1 MKVIKLRR
9 GYDIKLIGETVRTFE
24 QAPFP
29 TKVALKPTDFEGLKP
44 KLLVQIGEE
53 IKVGT
58 PMAFDKKN
66 DRIKIISHV
75 SGKVSEIVR
84 GERRIIE
91 AIVIEPDGKQ
101 TGDEL
106 IINKENL
113 DKESITEALLE
124 TGLFLNFVQRP
135 FNKIANPTDTPRD
148 IFISAM
154 DTAPL
159 AAEDSFILEG
169 NESSFQKG
177 LDILSH
183 LTSGKVRLSFKSEDK
198 TFAEFNNCELYNFKG
213 PHPAGNV
220 GVQIHHI
227 SPIKNAN
234 DIVWSCS
241 VQAVILI
248 GRLFETGKVNSE
260 IIVKVAGSEVKK
272 RYYFK
277 TIIGAEVSSFI
288 VKVTENS
295 RIISGNVL
303 TGKKIESD
311 GFVGFKDNLITV
323 IPEATEP
330 EFLGWLDPGFS
341 KRSWWKT
348 FVSAIITP
356 KKLYRADTNIGG
368 GNRSLVINSIY
379 EEVVPMRILPSYLI
393 KSILVED
400 IEEMEALGIY
410 EVAEEDFA
418 LCEYICPSKTEFQQ
432 IIRQGL
438 NLIEK
443 EG

>member
-9 GYDIKLIGETVRTFE
+9 GYDIKLIGETVRTIE
-24 QAPFP
+24 QAQFP
-29 TKVALKPTDFEGLKP
+29 SKVALKPTDFEGLKP

-53 IKVGT
+53 VKVGT
-58 PMAFDKKN
+58 PLAFDKKN

-75 SGKVSEIVR
+75 SGKVSEIIR
-84 GERRIIE
+84 GERRTIE

-101 TGDEL
+101 TGEEL
-106 IINKENL
+106 NINKNL
-113 DKESITEALLE
+113 NKESITEALLKS
-124 TGLFLNFVQRP
+124 GLFLNFVQRP
-135 FNKIANPTDTPRD
+135 FNKIANPVDTPRD

-183 LTSGKVRLSFKSEDK
+183 LTSGKVRLSFKPEDK
-198 TFAEFNNCELYNFKG
+198 TLTEFNNCELYNFKG

-220 GVQIHHI
+220 GVHIHHI

-260 IIVKVAGSEVKK
+260 IIVKVAGSAVEK
-272 RYYFK
+272 RYYYK
-277 TIIGAEVSSFI
+277 TIVGTQVSSFI
-288 VKVTENS
+288 GNVEENS

-303 TGKKIESD
+303 TGKKIEAD

-330 EFLGWLDPGFS
+330 EFLGWLNPGFS

-348 FVSAIITP
+348 FVSAISTP
-356 KKLYRADTNIGG
+356 KKVFSADTNIGG

-432 IIRQGL
+432 IIRRGL
-438 NLIEK
+438 NLMEK

>member
-9 GYDIKLIGETVRTFE
+9 GYDIKLIGETVRTVE
-24 QAPFP
+24 QAPFSL
-29 TKVALKPTDFEGLKP
+29 KVALKPTNFEGLKP
-44 KLLVQIGEE
+44 RLLVQIGDEVR
-53 IKVGT
+53 IGT
-58 PMAFDKKN
+58 PLAYDKKN
-66 DRIKIISHV
+66 ERIKIISHV
-75 SGKVSEIVR
+75 SGKISGIVR
-84 GERRIIE
+84 GERRVIEEIIIE
-91 AIVIEPDGKQ
+91 TDGKQ
-101 TGDEL
+101 TRKEL
-106 IINKENL
+106 NINKENL
-113 DKESITEALLE
+113 NKESIIEALLKS
-124 TGLFLNFVQRP
+124 GLFLNFVQRP
-135 FNKIANPTDTPRD
+135 FNKIANPADTPRD

-159 AAEDSFILEG
+159 SAEASFILEG
-169 NESSFQKG
+169 NEKSFQKG

-183 LTSGKVRLSFKSEDK
+183 LTSGKIRLSFKPEDK
-198 TFAEFNNCELYNFKG
+198 AFGKFKNCKLYNFKG
-213 PHPAGNV
+213 RHPAGNV
-220 GVQIHHI
+220 GVHIHHI

-248 GRLFETGKVNSE
+248 GRLFETGKINSD
-260 IIVKVAGSEVKK
+260 IIVKVAGSAVEK
-272 RYYFK
+272 RYYYK
-277 TIIGAEVSSFI
+277 TVIGAEVSSFLG
-288 VKVTENS
+288 KVDEYS

-303 TGKKIESD
+303 TGKKIEAD
-311 GFVGFKDNLITV
+311 GFIGFKDNLITV

-330 EFLGWLDPGFS
+330 EFLGWLDPGLS

-348 FVSAIITP
+348 FISAIITP
-356 KKLYRADTNIGG
+356 NKKFSADTNIGG

-393 KSILVED
+393 KSILAED
-400 IEEMEALGIY
+400 SEEMEALGIY

-438 NLIEK
+438 NLMEK

>member
-1 MKVIKLRR
+1 MKVKKLRQ
-9 GYDIKLIGETVRTFE
+9 GYDIKIVGESVRTIE
-24 QAPFP
+24 KAPFP
-29 TKVALKPTDFEGLKP
+29 KKVALKPTDFEGLKP
-44 KLLVQIGEE
+44 KLL
-53 IKVGT
+53 IKVKDEVKIGT
-58 PMAFDKKN
+58 PLAFDKKN
-66 DRIKIISHV
+66 ELIKIISPV
-75 SGKVSEIVR
+75 SGKVTEIIR
-84 GERRIIE
+84 GERRVIE

-101 TGDEL
+101 TREEL
-106 IINKENL
+106 YINKENL
-113 DKESITEALLE
+113 NKESILEALLKS
-124 TGLFLNFVQRP
+124 GLFLNFTQRP
-135 FNKIANPTDTPRD
+135 FNKIANPSDIPRD

-159 AAEDSFILEG
+159 AAEASLILQG
-169 NESSFQKG
+169 NENSFQKG
-177 LDILSH
+177 LDVLSQ
-183 LTSGKVRLSFKSEDK
+183 LTSGKVRLSFKPEDK
-198 TFAEFNNCELYNFKG
+198 VFADFKNCELHNFSGK
-213 PHPAGNV
+213 HPAGNV
-220 GVQIHHI
+220 GVHIHHI

-234 DIVWSCS
+234 DIVWSCY

-248 GRLFETGKVNSE
+248 GRLFETGKINSE
-260 IIVKVAGSEVKK
+260 IIVKVAGSAVKK
-272 RYYFK
+272 RYYYK
-277 TIIGAEVSSFI
+277 TIIGAEVSSFLG
-288 VKVTENS
+288 KVDENS
-295 RIISGNVL
+295 RIISGDVL
-303 TGKKIESD
+303 TGKKIEQD

-323 IPEATEP
+323 IPEATKP
-330 EFLGWLDPGFS
+330 EFLGWLNPGFS

-356 KKLYRADTNIGG
+356 KKAFNADTNIGG

-379 EEVVPMRILPSYLI
+379 EEVVPMNILPSYLI
-393 KSILVED
+393 KSILAED

>member
-9 GYDIKLIGETVRTFE
+9 GYDIKLIGETVRTIE
-24 QAPFP
+24 QTPFP
-29 TKVALKPTDFEGLKP
+29 SKVALKPTDFEGLKP

-53 IKVGT
+53 VKVGT
-58 PMAFDKKN
+58 PLAFDKKN

-75 SGKVSEIVR
+75 SGKISEIIR
-84 GERRIIE
+84 GERRVIE

-101 TGDEL
+101 TGEEL
-106 IINKENL
+106 NINKNRN
-113 DKESITEALLE
+113 KESITEALLKS
-124 TGLFLNFVQRP
+124 GLFLNFVQRP
-135 FNKIANPTDTPRD
+135 FNKIANPSDTPRD
-148 IFISAM
+148 IFISAL

-159 AAEDSFILEG
+159 AAEASLLLQG
-169 NESSFQKG
+169 NENSFQKG
-177 LDILSH
+177 LDILSE
-183 LTSGKVRLSFKSEDK
+183 LTSGKVRLSFKPEDK
-198 TFAEFNNCELYNFKG
+198 VFADFKNCELHNFSGK
-213 PHPAGNV
+213 HPAGNV
-220 GVQIHHI
+220 GVHIHHI

-248 GRLFETGKVNSE
+248 GRLFETKKINSE
-260 IIVKVAGSEVKK
+260 IIVKVAGSAVEK

-277 TIIGAEVSSFI
+277 TIVGTQVSSFL
-288 VKVTENS
+288 VKVNENS
-295 RIISGNVL
+295 RIISGDVL
-303 TGKKIESD
+303 TGKKIDPD

-323 IPEATEP
+323 IPEAIEP
-330 EFLGWLDPGFS
+330 EFLGWLNPGFS

-356 KKLYRADTNIGG
+356 NKTFNADTNIGG

-379 EEVVPMRILPSYLI
+379 EEVVPMHILPSYLI

-400 IEEMEALGIY
+400 IEEMESLGIY

-432 IIRQGL
+432 IIRKGL
-438 NLIEK
+438 NLMEK

>member
-1 MKVIKLRR
+1 MKVIKLHQ
-9 GYDIKLIGETVRTFE
+9 GYNIKLTGETVRTIE
-24 QAPFP
+24 QALFP
-29 TKVALKPTDFEGLKP
+29 QKVALKPTDFEGLKP
-44 KLLVQIGEE
+44 KLLVQIGDEV
-53 IKVGT
+53 KVGT
-58 PMAFDKKN
+58 QLAFDKKN
-66 DRIKIISHV
+66 DRVKIISHV

-101 TGDEL
+101 TGEEL
-106 IINKENL
+106 NINKNL
-113 DKESITEALLE
+113 NKESITEALLKS
-124 TGLFLNFVQRP
+124 GLFLNFVQRP
-135 FNKIANPTDTPRD
+135 FNKIANPSDAPRD

-183 LTSGKVRLSFKSEDK
+183 LTSGKVRLSFKPEDK
-198 TFAEFNNCELYNFKG
+198 IFAKFNNCELYNFKG

-220 GVQIHHI
+220 GVHIHHI

-248 GRLFETGKVNSE
+248 GRLFETGKINSE
-260 IIVKVAGSEVKK
+260 IIVKIAGSAIKK
-272 RYYFK
+272 RYYYK
-277 TIIGAEVSSFI
+277 TVIGAEVSSFLGEI
-288 VKVTENS
+288 EENS
-295 RIISGNVL
+295 RIISGDVL
-303 TGKKIESD
+303 TGKKIEPD
-311 GFVGFKDNLITV
+311 GFIGFKDNLITV

-356 KKLYRADTNIGG
+356 KKTFKADTNIGG

-379 EEVVPMRILPSYLI
+379 EEVVPMNILPSYLI
-393 KSILVED
+393 KSILAED

-432 IIRQGL
+432 IIRKGL
-438 NLIEK
+438 NLMEK

>member
-1 MKVIKLRR
+1 MKVIRLRR
-9 GYDIKLIGETVRTFE
+9 GYDIKLVGDTVRSIE
-24 QAPFP
+24 QVPFP
-29 TKVALKPTDFEGLKP
+29 KKVALKPTDFEGFKP
-44 KLLVQIGEE
+44 KLLVQAGDEV
-53 IKVGT
+53 KLGT
-58 PMAFDKKN
+58 PLAYDKNN

-75 SGKVSEIVR
+75 SGKVTEIIR
-84 GERRIIE
+84 GERRVIE
-91 AIVIEPDGKQ
+91 AIVIETDGKQ
-101 TGDEL
+101 SKEDL
-106 IINKENL
+106 KIDNKSLSRDSIIE
-113 DKESITEALLE
+113 TLLKS
-124 TGLFLNFVQRP
+124 GLFLGLIQRP
-135 FNKIANPTDTPRD
+135 FNKIANPADTPRD

-159 AAEDSFILEG
+159 AAEASFILKG

-177 LDILSH
+177 IDVLSN
-183 LTSGKVRLSFKSEDK
+183 LTSGKVRLSFKPEDK
-198 TFAEFNNCELYNFKG
+198 AFSKFKNCELHNFKG

-241 VQAVILI
+241 VQAVIQI
-248 GRLFETGKVNSE
+248 GRLFETGKLNLD
-260 IIVKVAGSEVKK
+260 IIIKVAGSAINK

-277 TIIGAEVSSFI
+277 TITGAQVSSFI
-288 VKVTENS
+288 GITDENS
-295 RIISGNVL
+295 RIICGNVL
-303 TGKKIESD
+303 TGKMIEAD
-311 GFVGFKDNLITV
+311 GFVGFKDNLITI
-323 IPEATEP
+323 IPEAIEP
-330 EFLGWLDPGFS
+330 EFLGWLNPGFS

-348 FVSAIITP
+348 FVSAIIAP
-356 KKLYRADTNIGG
+356 KKALKADTNIGG

-393 KSILVED
+393 KSILAED

-438 NLIEK
+438 NLIEN

>member
-1 MKVIKLRR
+1 MKVIKLHQ
-9 GYDIKLIGETVRTFE
+9 GYNIKLTGETVRTIE
-24 QAPFP
+24 QALFP
-29 TKVALKPTDFEGLKP
+29 QKVALKPTDFEGLKP
-44 KLLVQIGEE
+44 KLLVQIGDEV
-53 IKVGT
+53 KVGT
-58 PMAFDKKN
+58 PLAFDKKN
-66 DRIKIISHV
+66 DRVKIISHV

-84 GERRIIE
+84 GERRIME

-101 TGDEL
+101 TGEEL
-106 IINKENL
+106 NINKNL
-113 DKESITEALLE
+113 NKESITEALLKS
-124 TGLFLNFVQRP
+124 GLFLNFVQRP
-135 FNKIANPTDTPRD
+135 FNKIANPEDTPRD

-183 LTSGKVRLSFKSEDK
+183 LTSGKVRLSTKPEDK

-220 GVQIHHI
+220 GVHIHHI

-248 GRLFETGKVNSE
+248 GRLFETGKINSE
-260 IIVKVAGSEVKK
+260 IIVKIAGSAIKK
-272 RYYFK
+272 RYYYK
-277 TIIGAEVSSFI
+277 TVIGAEVSSFLGEI
-288 VKVTENS
+288 EENS
-295 RIISGNVL
+295 RIISGDVL
-303 TGKKIESD
+303 TGKKIEPD
-311 GFVGFKDNLITV
+311 GFIGFKDNLITV

-356 KKLYRADTNIGG
+356 KKTFKADTNIGG

-379 EEVVPMRILPSYLI
+379 EEVVPMNILPSYLI
-393 KSILVED
+393 KSILAED

-432 IIRQGL
+432 IIRKGL
-438 NLIEK
+438 NLMEK

>member
-9 GYDIKLIGETVRTFE
+9 GYDIKLAGETVRTIE
-24 QAPFP
+24 QAFFP
-29 TKVALKPTDFEGLKP
+29 KNVALKPTDFEGLKS
-44 KLLVQIGEE
+44 KLLVKPGDEV
-53 IKVGT
+53 KVGT
-58 PMAFDKKN
+58 PLAFDKII
-66 DRIKIISHV
+66 DQIKIISPV
-75 SGKVSEIVR
+75 SGKVAEIIR
-84 GERRIIE
+84 GERRAIE
-91 AIVIEPDGKQ
+91 AIVIETDGKQ
-101 TGDEL
+101 THENLNIDL
-106 IINKENL
+106 KNLNKENII
-113 DKESITEALLE
+113 DALLSS
-124 TGLFLNFVQRP
+124 GLFLNFIQRP
-135 FNKIANPTDTPRD
+135 FNKIANPADTPRD

-159 AAEDSFILEG
+159 AAEALFILEG

-177 LDILSH
+177 LDVLSH
-183 LTSGKVRLSFKSEDK
+183 ITSGKVRLSFKPEDK
-198 TFAEFNNCELYNFKG
+198 AFNEFKNCKLYNFKG

-220 GVQIHHI
+220 GVHIHHI
-227 SPIKNAN
+227 LPIKNAN
-234 DIVWSCS
+234 DIVWTCS

-248 GRLFETGKVNSE
+248 GRLFETGKINSE
-260 IIVKVAGSEVKK
+260 VLVKVAGSAVGK

-277 TIIGAEVSSFI
+277 TIIGAEVSSFLGKI
-288 VKVTENS
+288 DENS
-295 RIISGNVL
+295 RIISGDIL
-303 TGKKIESD
+303 TGKKIEVD

-323 IPEATEP
+323 IPEATKP
-330 EFLGWLDPGFS
+330 EFLGWLNPGFS

-356 KKLYRADTNIGG
+356 KKVFEADTNIGG
-368 GNRSLVINSIY
+368 GNRALVINTTY

-393 KSILVED
+393 KSIITED

-410 EVAEEDFA
+410 EVAEEDFVI
-418 LCEYICPSKTEFQQ
+418 CEYICPSKTEFQQ

>member
-1 MKVIKLRR
+1 MKVIKLHQ
-9 GYDIKLIGETVRTFE
+9 GYNIKLTGETVRTIE
-24 QAPFP
+24 QALFP
-29 TKVALKPTDFEGLKP
+29 QKVALKPTDFEGLKP
-44 KLLVQIGEE
+44 KLLVQIGDEV
-53 IKVGT
+53 KVGT
-58 PMAFDKKN
+58 QLAFDKKN
-66 DRIKIISHV
+66 DRVKIISHV

-101 TGDEL
+101 TGEEL
-106 IINKENL
+106 NINKNL
-113 DKESITEALLE
+113 NKESITEALLKS
-124 TGLFLNFVQRP
+124 GLFLNFVQRP
-135 FNKIANPTDTPRD
+135 FNKIANPSDAPRD

-159 AAEDSFILEG
+159 AAEDYFILEG

-183 LTSGKVRLSFKSEDK
+183 LTSGKVRLSFKPEDK
-198 TFAEFNNCELYNFKG
+198 IFAKFNNCELYNFKG

-220 GVQIHHI
+220 GVHIHHI

-248 GRLFETGKVNSE
+248 GRLFETGKINSE
-260 IIVKVAGSEVKK
+260 IIVKIAGSAIKK
-272 RYYFK
+272 RYYYK
-277 TIIGAEVSSFI
+277 TVIGAEVSSFLGEI
-288 VKVTENS
+288 EENS
-295 RIISGNVL
+295 RIISGDVL
-303 TGKKIESD
+303 TGKKIEPD
-311 GFVGFKDNLITV
+311 GFIGFKDNLITV

-356 KKLYRADTNIGG
+356 KKTFKADTNIGG

-379 EEVVPMRILPSYLI
+379 EEVVPMNILPSYLI
-393 KSILVED
+393 KSILAED

-432 IIRQGL
+432 IIRKGL
-438 NLIEK
+438 NLMEK

>member
-1 MKVIKLRR
+1 MKIIKLHQ
-9 GYDIKLIGETVRTFE
+9 GYDIKLTGETVRTIE
-24 QAPFP
+24 QAQFP
-29 TKVALKPTDFEGLKP
+29 LKIAFKPTDFEGLKP
-44 KLLVQIGEE
+44 KLLVQVGDEV
-53 IKVGT
+53 KVGT
-58 PMAFDKKN
+58 PLAFDKKIN
-66 DRIKIISHV
+66 SLKIISHV
-75 SGKVSEIVR
+75 SGKVSEIIR
-84 GERRIIE
+84 GERRVIE
-91 AIVIEPDGKQ
+91 AIVIETDGKQ
-101 TGDEL
+101 TGEEKN
-106 IINKENL
+106 INKENIN
-113 DKESITEALLE
+113 KESITETLLK

-135 FNKIANPTDTPRD
+135 FNKIANPADTPRD

-154 DTAPL
+154 DTALL
-159 AAEDSFILEG
+159 AAEASFILEG
-169 NESSFQKG
+169 NERSFQKG

-183 LTSGKVRLSFKSEDK
+183 LTSGKVRLSFKPEDK
-198 TFAEFNNCELYNFKG
+198 VFSKFKNCELYNFKG

-220 GVQIHHI
+220 GVHIHHI

-241 VQAVILI
+241 VQAVIRI
-248 GRLFETGKVNSE
+248 GRLFETGKINSE
-260 IIVKVAGSEVKK
+260 IIVKVAGSAAEK
-272 RYYFK
+272 RYYYK
-277 TIIGAEVSSFI
+277 TVIGAEISSFLGNI
-288 VKVTENS
+288 EENS
-295 RIISGNVL
+295 RVISGDVL
-303 TGKKIESD
+303 TGKKIEEN
-311 GFVGFKDNLITV
+311 GFIGFKDNLITV

-330 EFLGWLDPGFS
+330 EFLGWLDPGFA

-356 KKLYRADTNIGG
+356 NKKFSADTNIGG
-368 GNRSLVINSIY
+368 GNRSIVINSIY

-393 KSILVED
+393 KSILAED

-432 IIRQGL
+432 IIRNGL

>member
-9 GYDIKLIGETVRTFE
+9 GYNIKLIGETVRTVE

-29 TKVALKPTDFEGLKP
+29 PKVAFKPTDFEGMKP
-44 KLLVQIGEE
+44 KLLVQVGDEV
-53 IKVGT
+53 KVGT
-58 PMAFDKKN
+58 PLAFDKKN
-66 DRIKIISHV
+66 ERVKIISHV

-84 GERRIIE
+84 GERRVIE

-101 TGDEL
+101 TDEGL
-106 IINKENL
+106 NL
-113 DKESITEALLE
+113 DKENFNKESIIETLLKS
-124 TGLFLNFVQRP
+124 GLFLNFVQRP
-135 FNKIANPTDTPRD
+135 FNKIANPADTPRD

-154 DTAPL
+154 DSAPL
-159 AAEDSFILEG
+159 AAEDSFILES

-183 LTSGKVRLSFKSEDK
+183 LTSGKVRLSFKPADK

-220 GVQIHHI
+220 GVHIHHI

-241 VQAVILI
+241 VQAVICI
-248 GRLFETGKVNSE
+248 GRLFETGKINSE
-260 IIVKVAGSEVKK
+260 IIVKVAGSAAEK
-272 RYYFK
+272 RYYYK
-277 TIIGAEVSSFI
+277 TIIGAGVSSFI
-288 VKVTENS
+288 GTIEEDS
-295 RIISGNVL
+295 RMISGNVL
-303 TGKKIESD
+303 TGKKIEET
-311 GFVGFKDNLITV
+311 GFIGFKDNLITV
-323 IPEATEP
+323 IPEATKP
-330 EFLGWLDPGFS
+330 EFLGWLNPGFS

-356 KKLYRADTNIGG
+356 KKAFQADTNIGG
-368 GNRSLVINSIY
+368 GNRSIVINSIY

-393 KSILVED
+393 KSILAED

-410 EVAEEDFA
+410 EVSEEDFA
-418 LCEYICPSKTEFQQ
+418 LCEYICPSKTEFQH
-432 IIRQGL
+432 IIRKGL
-438 NLIEK
+438 NLMEK

>member
-1 MKVIKLRR
+1 MKVIKLHR
-9 GYDIKLIGETVRTFE
+9 GYDIKLTGETVRTIE
-24 QAPFP
+24 QAQFP
-29 TKVALKPTDFEGLKP
+29 PKIAFKPTDFIGLKP
-44 KLLVQIGEE
+44 RLLIVTGDEV
-53 IKVGT
+53 KVGT
-58 PMAFDKKN
+58 PLAYDKNN

-75 SGKVSEIVR
+75 SGKVSEIIR
-84 GERRIIE
+84 GERRVIE
-91 AIVIEPDGKQ
+91 AIVVETNGIQ
-101 TGDEL
+101 TGEHLNFDL
-106 IINKENL
+106 KNLNKESVI
-113 DKESITEALLE
+113 KALLDS
-124 TGLFLNFVQRP
+124 GLFLNFVQRP
-135 FNKIANPTDTPRD
+135 FNKIANPADTPRD

-159 AAEDSFILEG
+159 AAEDSFILKS
-169 NESSFQKG
+169 NENSFQKG
-177 LDILSH
+177 IDVLTQ
-183 LTSGKVRLSFKSEDK
+183 LTSGKVRLSFKYEDK
-198 TFAEFNNCELYNFKG
+198 AFTEFNNCELYNFTG

-227 SPIKNAN
+227 APIKNAN

-248 GRLFETGKVNSE
+248 GKLFETGKINQD
-260 IIVKVAGSEVKK
+260 ILVKVAGTAAEK

-277 TIIGAEVSSFI
+277 TKTGAEVSSFLG
-288 VKVTENS
+288 KNEENS

-303 TGKKIESD
+303 TGQKIEAD
-311 GFVGFKDNLITV
+311 GFIGFKDNLITV

-330 EFLGWLDPGFS
+330 EFLGWLNPGFS

-356 KKLYRADTNIGG
+356 KKVFKADTNIGG

-393 KSILVED
+393 KSILAED

-438 NLIEK
+438 NLMEK

>member
-1 MKVIKLRR
+1 MKVIKLHQ
-9 GYDIKLIGETVRTFE
+9 GYNIKLTGETVRTIE
-24 QAPFP
+24 QALFP
-29 TKVALKPTDFEGLKP
+29 QKVALKPTDFEGLKP
-44 KLLVQIGEE
+44 KLLVQIGDEV
-53 IKVGT
+53 KVGT
-58 PMAFDKKN
+58 PLAFDKKN
-66 DRIKIISHV
+66 DRVKIISHV

-101 TGDEL
+101 TGEEL
-106 IINKENL
+106 NINKNL
-113 DKESITEALLE
+113 NKESITEALLKS
-124 TGLFLNFVQRP
+124 GLFLNFVQRP
-135 FNKIANPTDTPRD
+135 FNKIANPSDAPRD

-183 LTSGKVRLSFKSEDK
+183 LTSGKVRLSFKPEDK
-198 TFAEFNNCELYNFKG
+198 IFAKFNNCELYNFKG

-220 GVQIHHI
+220 GVHIHHI

-248 GRLFETGKVNSE
+248 GRLFETGKINSE
-260 IIVKVAGSEVKK
+260 IIVKIAGSAIKK
-272 RYYFK
+272 RYYYK
-277 TIIGAEVSSFI
+277 TVIGAEVSSFLGEI
-288 VKVTENS
+288 EENS
-295 RIISGNVL
+295 RIISGDVL
-303 TGKKIESD
+303 TGKKIEPD
-311 GFVGFKDNLITV
+311 GFIGFKDNLITV

-356 KKLYRADTNIGG
+356 KKTFKADTNIGG

-379 EEVVPMRILPSYLI
+379 EEVVPMNILPSYLI
-393 KSILVED
+393 KSILAED

-432 IIRQGL
+432 IIRKGL
-438 NLIEK
+438 NLMEK